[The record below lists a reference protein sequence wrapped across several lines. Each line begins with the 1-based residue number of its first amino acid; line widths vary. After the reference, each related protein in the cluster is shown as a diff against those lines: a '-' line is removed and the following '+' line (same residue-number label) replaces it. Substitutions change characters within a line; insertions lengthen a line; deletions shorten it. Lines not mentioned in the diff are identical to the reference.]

1 MIDILAFL
9 TLALPTGEVVAP
21 APRAAE
27 SRVITDDE
35 RELRRILRLQSGQAI
50 RVLARWKDGAWEYK
64 GRSGFERI
72 DPRAVTG
79 VELESEALRAWR
91 AERAACNTKDLAAR
105 ARLARFAAA
114 RGLGTEA
121 LAELDAVLEKDPD
134 HAEALAVLRDSWLM
148 SVPSIEV
155 AAEVEAAARAEL
167 LRFGAGLPAAGREIA
182 VLELAR
188 AKDRSALQ
196 LELARELL
204 SPIVVRRSFASLSLR
219 RIFPGEEVKPLLVHA
234 VRDASESVRRE
245 SARGLRAAADPALV
259 MPLVKALGSPSVAI
273 RANAA
278 TALGE
283 MGYAAAVEP
292 LIARMAAAL
301 QSSTN
306 ARVPH
311 ANIFFGKQVA
321 YVQDFDVEVAQ
332 FQAVADPQVNVLLS
346 GQVLDAA
353 VIAAREETLQI
364 ELIAIR
370 QALEK
375 LVATRPG
382 GTARAWFTWW
392 EKEGAR
398 WRSADHAQ
406 PKTTSGG

>member
-1 MIDILAFL
+1 MLELLASLAF
-9 TLALPTGEVVAP
+9 ALPVGEVVAC
-21 APRAAE
+21 APRATETPAVADD
-27 SRVITDDE
+27 SRE
-35 RELRRILRLQSGQAI
+35 ARRILRLQSGQSI
-50 RVLARWKDGAWEYK
+50 RVLARQKDGAWEYK
-64 GRSGFERI
+64 GRSGWERI
-72 DPRAVTG
+72 DPRAVVA

-91 AERAACNTKDLAAR
+91 EQRSGCDMKDLAER
-105 ARLARFAAA
+105 ARLARSAAA

-121 LAELDAVLEKDPD
+121 LAELDAVLDKDPD
-134 HAEALAVLRDSWLM
+134 HAESLAVLRESWLM

-155 AAEVEAAARAEL
+155 AAEAEGTARAEL

-182 VLELAR
+182 VIELAR
-188 AKDRSALQ
+188 AKDRPALQ
-196 LELARELL
+196 QELARELW
-204 SPIVVRRSFASLSLR
+204 SPIVVRRSFASLALR

-245 SARGLRAAADPALV
+245 SARGLRTAADPALV
-259 MPLVKALGSPSVAI
+259 MPLVKALGSPSVQI

-292 LIARMAAAL
+292 LVARMAAAM
-301 QSSTN
+301 QSSTD
-306 ARVPH
+306 ARAPH

-332 FQAVADPQVNVLLS
+332 FQAVADPQVNVLLT
-346 GQVLDAA
+346 GQTLDVA
-353 VIAAREETLQI
+353 VISAREEAVEI
-364 ELIAIR
+364 EVVAIR

-375 LVATRPG
+375 LVSTRPG
-382 GTARAWFTWW
+382 GSARAWFSWW

-398 WRSADHAQ
+398 WRSVDHAQ